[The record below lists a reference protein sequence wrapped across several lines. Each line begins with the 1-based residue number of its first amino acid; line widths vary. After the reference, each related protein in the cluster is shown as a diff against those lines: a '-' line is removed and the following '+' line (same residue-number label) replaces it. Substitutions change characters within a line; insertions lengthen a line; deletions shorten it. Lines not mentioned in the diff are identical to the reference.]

1 MDYTGSNGAG
11 KSSTI
16 HAVTGLLDFDQGH
29 IVFEDGKTI
38 DQWSAN
44 IGLVPQ
50 ELAIYLDL

>member
-29 IVFEDGKTI
+29 IVFVDGKTI
-38 DQWSAN
+38 D
-44 IGLVPQ
+44 
-50 ELAIYLDL
+50 